1 MHLLHKNGRKL
12 IKFAMCQLI
21 VEGCHTGSPIKVLI
35 VDDDTLSNAGE
46 VKAISEAMG
55 LQLGIHLHGT

>member
-1 MHLLHKNGRKL
+1 
-12 IKFAMCQLI
+12 MCQLI